1 MIGSKKKKKKI
12 LTRFAIRWKREIND
26 TSKITNDNSENSV
39 DFGVC
44 VMVVGLGSWVWVM
57 IKN

>member
-1 MIGSKKKKKKI
+1 MIGSNLKTKKI

-39 DFGVC
+39 DFGV
-44 VMVVGLGSWVWVM
+44 
-57 IKN
+57 